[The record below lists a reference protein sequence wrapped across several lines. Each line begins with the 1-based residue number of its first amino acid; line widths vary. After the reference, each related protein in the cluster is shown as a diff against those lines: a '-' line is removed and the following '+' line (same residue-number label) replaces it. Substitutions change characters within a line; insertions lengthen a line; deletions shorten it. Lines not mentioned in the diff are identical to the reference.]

1 MLNRRSA
8 LTGIF
13 GTNTALGLIAQQ
25 LKSDGNKYLIIAE
38 GKGLSLRDLEIFV
51 RVFNTPGSFRIID
64 LTGRDG

>member
-13 GTNTALGLIAQQ
+13 GTNTALGLIAPQ